1 METNNV
7 LKLQGYRALLKE
19 LGPVEAEKF
28 ITLIQQEP
36 FDYTEW
42 QKSLWIDKD
51 IKELSAEAVE
61 RRKYNKTSTAT

>member
-1 METNNV
+1 MEANII
-7 LKLQGYRALLKE
+7 LKLQGYRALFKE
-19 LGPVEAEKF
+19 LGPVEAERF

-51 IKELSAEAVE
+51 IRELSVEASKKRNE
-61 RRKYNKTSTAT
+61 SNSSATA